1 MRVNNQIKRM
11 QEGGAVN
18 ATQTETP
25 QNNEQSQGQDPIAM
39 LAQMAQQ
46 ALQSKDANMAF
57 QVCQGFLELIQQ
69 MSQGQGEQQAQGEP
83 VYKKGGKIAYRR

>member
-1 MRVNNQIKRM
+1 MKLKKF
-11 QEGGAVN
+11 QEGGAMPP
-18 ATQTETP
+18 AEGGMP
-25 QNNEQSQGQDPIAM
+25 QEAAPQEAQGGQDPVAM